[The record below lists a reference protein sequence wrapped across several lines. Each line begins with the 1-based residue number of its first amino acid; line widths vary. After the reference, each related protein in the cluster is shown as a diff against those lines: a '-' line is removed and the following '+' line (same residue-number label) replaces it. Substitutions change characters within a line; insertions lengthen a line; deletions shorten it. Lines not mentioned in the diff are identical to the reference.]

1 MNNYKLIQKIEKT
14 YNFSC
19 LGIIPLRE
27 SSDNK
32 VFILK
37 IDQNVN
43 YILRVSKRDVGEN
56 VLFELNWIENLAKR
70 GFPTTNIIK
79 TRNNQLYFYYEELV
93 GVVFK
98 FIDGYHM
105 KIDKQNKPDSAHIKK
120 AAKLLA
126 KLHNISSE
134 LTLEYPRKRT
144 ILTELE
150 RVLDRKEKFEKLI
163 EGGKEFISKAIKNL
177 AWTQKEKYEP
187 TFIINDFRPG
197 NVIFKNKDNATLID
211 FDWSCIGPSIKDF
224 ALGITEWSFPDGAEK
239 PWEDIF
245 ELFLNS
251 YNKES
256 KKQFA
261 QNDYLYKWIC
271 FACLSDTATYLCDM
285 IDAGIYKKVS
295 SSYMYQ
301 KYLYFFSKIKDS

>member
-1 MNNYKLIQKIEKT
+1 MINNKLIQTIEEM

-19 LGIIPLRE
+19 LSLTPLRE

-32 VFILK
+32 VFTLTTDKNI
-37 IDQNVN
+37 N
-43 YILRVSKRDVGEN
+43 YILRISKRDLVGDM
-56 VLFELNWIENLAKR
+56 LFELNWIEGLKKK
-70 GFPTTNIIK
+70 GLPVTDVIK
-79 TRNNQLYFYYEELV
+79 TKDSQLFFYYEGLT
-93 GVVFK
+93 GVIFK
-98 FIDGYHM
+98 FIDGYHVE
-105 KIDKQNKPDSAHIKK
+105 INSQEKPDSIHVKK
-120 AAKLLA
+120 AAGLLA
-126 KLHNISSE
+126 NLHNISAE
-134 LTLEYPRKRT
+134 LNFKYPRKRT
-144 ILTELE
+144 ILTELK
-150 RVLDRKEKFEKLI
+150 RVLDRKEKFEKFI
-163 EGGKEFISKAIKNL
+163 EGGKEFINKVIKNL
-177 AWTQKEKYEP
+177 DWAQKEKYQP

-197 NVIFKNKDNATLID
+197 NIIFKNKEDAVLID
-211 FDWSCIGPSIKDF
+211 FDWSCMGPAIKDL

-245 ELFLNS
+245 EQFLDS

-256 KKQFA
+256 KKQYA

-285 IDAGIYKKVS
+285 ADIGIYKKVS